1 MSISSNSAL
10 TPWPR
15 AASVAVERERLRV
28 SLKDGREIVVPVDWF
43 DFLAK
48 ATDDQR
54 QHFQLDEYGV
64 AIYWD
69 ELEDSISVPSLFGLP
84 ESPPRRTLDRY
95 VVEYR
100 REGRIWNA
108 EIRDLESSTRG
119 RTLNDAKRNA
129 REILAML
136 LNLTDLDEAGIEVV
150 DEVSAP
156 EAVGAR

>member
-1 MSISSNSAL
+1 MSIASNSAL

-15 AASVAVERERLRV
+15 AASAAVEGERLHV
-28 SLKDGREIVVPVDWF
+28 SLKDGRQISVPLDWF
-43 DFLAK
+43 AFLAT

-54 QHFQLDEYGV
+54 QRFELDEYGA
-64 AIYWD
+64 AISWD

-84 ESPPRRTLDRY
+84 ENPPRRIQDRY

-100 REGRIWNA
+100 HAGRVWNA

-119 RTLNDAKRNA
+119 RTLSDAKRNA

-136 LNLTDLDEAGIEVV
+136 LNLTDLDEAGIDVV

>member
-43 DFLAK
+43 DFLK
-48 ATDDQR
+48 QATDEQR
-54 QHFQLDEYGV
+54 QRFQLDEYGA
-64 AIYWD
+64 AISWD
-69 ELEDSISVPSLFGLP
+69 ELEDGISVPSLFGLP
-84 ESPPRRTLDRY
+84 ENPPRRILDRY

-100 REGRIWNA
+100 HEGRVWNA

>member
-15 AASVAVERERLRV
+15 AASVAVEREQLRV
-28 SLKDGREIVVPVDWF
+28 SLKDGREIVVPLDWF

-54 QHFQLDEYGV
+54 QHFQLDEYGA
-64 AIYWD
+64 AIHWD

-100 REGRIWNA
+100 REGRLWNA